1 MEHLLLHTEII
12 RFLKGI
18 DNTDALRR
26 VLEGIV
32 LLGPKP
38 STAARIIGGLY
49 IGPVAALAL
58 RHHIDLIQLRIVPG
72 KFNLESKCREIAR
85 PHTVRTGILCRM
97 LC

>member
-1 MEHLLLHTEII
+1 MEHFLLHTEII

-26 VLEGIV
+26 ILKGIV

-72 KFNLESKCREIAR
+72 KFNLEGKCGEISG
-85 PHTVRTGILCRM
+85 PHTVGVGILRR
-97 LC
+97 LIR